1 MIRLIEAKNYRSLKY
16 ISQPLGG
23 FHVLVGANATG
34 KTTFLDVVSFIADLV
49 GNGVDYAIGQ
59 RTQNYMD
66 LTFGRKGGDIEL
78 AIELEIPEE
87 QRSLSPEGFFDI
99 IRYEVRLGL
108 NADNKEHQID
118 EERVLLINSRLIKK
132 DRGNGLANQESPA
145 YLEEEITI
153 VNADNE
159 FTTLNPF
166 KSGQTE
172 HIYLPERWRAVIM
185 RYKDGE
191 TRYKPEIA
199 FQQRISFKLDKKRS
213 ALGNLPAD
221 KEQFSS
227 STWLKEALIYGV
239 QMFILDSQNIRQTS
253 PPGKGLKFKTDGS
266 NLPWV
271 IEDLKKRDIN
281 AYYNWLE
288 HIRTALPDIQEIET
302 VDILGEGKRYLK
314 IIYDNGIEVPS
325 WMVSD
330 GTLRLL
336 ALTLPAYLPDF
347 EGVYLIEEP
356 ENGIHPRAIE
366 TVFQSLSSV
375 YNAQI
380 LLATHSPVI
389 LSMVDLKD
397 VLCFSKNADGE
408 TAIVNGNEH
417 PMLKDW
423 HGETNLSVLFAA
435 GVLS

>member
-16 ISQPLGG
+16 ISQPLGD

-49 GNGVDYAIGQ
+49 GNGVDYAINQ
-59 RTQNYMD
+59 RTHNYMD
-66 LTFGRKGGDIEL
+66 LTFGGKGGDIEL

-87 QRSLSPEGFFDI
+87 LRRLLDEDKFDC
-99 IRYEVRLGL
+99 IRYEVKVGL
-108 NADNKEHQID
+108 LKDTLEHGVHA
-118 EERVLLINSRLIKK
+118 ERVILINRNHAHNYSKPTVKISDTPYYIKILDNHYRIFDRTFSKPFYSLIISKVA
-132 DRGNGLANQESPA
+132 DGGN
-145 YLEEEITI
+145 
-153 VNADNE
+153 DN
-159 FTTLNPF
+159 FTSEKNGRKWT
-166 KSGQTE
+166 T
-172 HIYLPERWRAVIM
+172 
-185 RYKDGE
+185 
-191 TRYKPEIA
+191 
-199 FQQRISFKLDKKRS
+199 SFKLGNKKS

-221 KEQFSS
+221 ESKFPV
-227 STWLKEALIYGV
+227 STWLKTLLSEGV
-239 QMFILDSQNIRQTS
+239 QTFILDSQNIRQAS
-253 PPGKGLKFKTDGS
+253 PTGKGIKLKTDGS

-271 IEDLKKRDIN
+271 IEDLKKRDMG
-281 AYYNWLE
+281 AYRNWVE
-288 HIRTALPDIQEIET
+288 HIRTALPDIREIIT
-302 VDILGEGKRYLK
+302 VERQDDRHRYLK
-314 IIYDNGIEVPS
+314 IIYDNGIQVPS

-389 LSMVDLKD
+389 LSMVEPKD
-397 VLCFSKNADGE
+397 VLCFSKTPEGV
-408 TAIVNGNEH
+408 TGIVKGNEH
-417 PMLKDW
+417 PMLQSW
-423 HGETNLSVLFAA
+423 HGTPNLSVLFAA

>member
-16 ISQPLGG
+16 ISQPLGD

-34 KTTFLDVVSFIADLV
+34 KTTFLDVVSFIADMV
-49 GNGVDYAIGQ
+49 GNGVDYAINQ

-66 LTFGRKGGDIEL
+66 LTFGGKGGDIEL
-78 AIELEIPEE
+78 AMELEIPEE
-87 QRSLSPEGFFDI
+87 RRDLLNNEDFNI
-99 IRYEVRLGL
+99 IRYELKIGL
-108 NADNKEHQID
+108 ISELQEHGILA
-118 EERVLLINSRLIKK
+118 EKVLLMDSSHSKNMRNSLTPVYPPSEFPRVINNDKRVF
-132 DRGNGLANQESPA
+132 DRVFVKPHYSLSISKVPNNGNDNFTSESGRKW
-145 YLEEEITI
+145 
-153 VNADNE
+153 
-159 FTTLNPF
+159 TT
-166 KSGQTE
+166 
-172 HIYLPERWRAVIM
+172 
-185 RYKDGE
+185 
-191 TRYKPEIA
+191 
-199 FQQRISFKLDKKRS
+199 SFKLGAKKS

-221 KEQFSS
+221 ETKFPV
-227 STWLKEALIYGV
+227 STWLKNMLLNGV
-239 QMFILDSQNIRQTS
+239 QMFFFDSQNIRKAS
-253 PPGKGLKFKTDGS
+253 PPGTGIKFKTDGS

-271 IEDLKKRDIN
+271 IEDLKKKDLN
-281 AYYNWLE
+281 AYEGWVQ
-288 HIRTALPDIQEIET
+288 HIRTALPDVQEIIT
-302 VDILGEGKRYLK
+302 VERHDDRHRYLK
-314 IIYDNGIEVPS
+314 VRYDNGIEVPS

-389 LSMVDLKD
+389 LSMVELKD
-397 VLCFSKNADGE
+397 VLCFAKTADGV
-408 TAIVNGNEH
+408 TDIVRGNEH

-423 HGETNLSVLFAA
+423 QGETNLSVLFAA

>member
-1 MIRLIEAKNYRSLKY
+1 M
-16 ISQPLGG
+16 
-23 FHVLVGANATG
+23 LVGANATG

-49 GNGVDYAIGQ
+49 GNGVDYAINQ

-66 LTFGRKGGDIEL
+66 LTFGGKGGDIEL
-78 AIELEIPEE
+78 AIEVEIPEE

-99 IRYEVRLGL
+99 IRYEVRFGL
-108 NADNKEHQID
+108 NADNQEHQID

-132 DRGNGLANQESPA
+132 GRENCLANQESPA
-145 YLEEEITI
+145 SSEEEEEITI

-221 KEQFSS
+221 KEQFPS

-239 QMFILDSQNIRQTS
+239 QMFILDSQNIRQAS

-271 IEDLKKRDIN
+271 IEDLKKRDIK

-314 IIYDNGIEVPS
+314 IIYDNSIEVPS

-347 EGVYLIEEP
+347 EGAFLIEEP
-356 ENGIHPRAIE
+356 ENGIHPQAIE

-389 LSMVDLKD
+389 LSMVESKD
-397 VLCFSKNADGE
+397 VLCFSKTTDGVTE
-408 TAIVNGNEH
+408 IVRGNEH
-417 PMLKDW
+417 PMLSDW
-423 HGETNLSVLFAA
+423 HGTPNLSVLFAS
-435 GVLS
+435 GILS

>member
-16 ISQPLGG
+16 ISQPLGD

-49 GNGVDYAIGQ
+49 GNGLDYAIEE
-59 RTQNYMD
+59 RTKNYMD
-66 LTFGRKGGDIEL
+66 LTFGGEGGDIE
-78 AIELEIPEE
+78 IIVEMEIPEA
-87 QRSLSPEGFFDI
+87 QRRRLLPEDSLDR
-99 IRYEVRLGL
+99 IRYEVWFGL
-108 NADNKEHQID
+108 KQETQEHTIY
-118 EERVLLINSRLIKK
+118 EERVLLINSKFNRN
-132 DRGNGLANQESPA
+132 NGTAKPESPQF
-145 YLEEEITI
+145 LEKDTRI
-153 VNADNE
+153 VNSR
-159 FTTLNPF
+159 FTTHNPIHEGQILKIHAPEIEF
-166 KSGQTE
+166 KSIIERLEHVDSIYRTE
-172 HIYLPERWRAVIM
+172 TGPREVSR
-185 RYKDGE
+185 
-191 TRYKPEIA
+191 
-199 FQQRISFKLDKKRS
+199 FKLSKKKS
-213 ALGNLPAD
+213 SLGNLPAD
-221 KEQFSS
+221 EQQFPV
-227 STWLKEALIYGV
+227 STWLKNLLSEGI
-239 QMFILDSQNIRQTS
+239 QIFILDSQNIRQAS
-253 PPGKGLKFKTDGS
+253 PPGKGLRFKPDGS

-271 IEDLKKRDIN
+271 IEDLKKRDMVG
-281 AYYNWLE
+281 YKNWVE
-288 HIRTALPDIQEIET
+288 HIRTALPDIQEIIT
-302 VDILGEGKRYLK
+302 VERQDDRHRYLK

-389 LSMVDLKD
+389 LSMVEPKD
-397 VLCFSKNADGE
+397 VLCFTKTPDGVTE
-408 TAIVNGNEH
+408 IVKGDEH
-417 PMLKDW
+417 PMLQSW
-423 HGETNLSVLFAA
+423 HGTPNLSVLFAA

>member
-16 ISQPLGG
+16 ISQPLGD

-49 GNGVDYAIGQ
+49 GNGVDYAINQ

-66 LTFGRKGGDIEL
+66 LTFGGKGGDIEL
-78 AIELEIPEE
+78 AIELEIPKEE
-87 QRSLSPEGFFDI
+87 RSLLAEGFFDI
-99 IRYEVRLGL
+99 IRYEVRFGL
-108 NADNKEHQID
+108 NANNQEHLID
-118 EERVLLINSRLIKK
+118 EERVLLINSSLIEK
-132 DRGNGLANQESPA
+132 DNKNGLPNQKFPS
-145 YLEEEITI
+145 YSEEDTII
-153 VNADNE
+153 VNSDNE

-166 KSGQTE
+166 KLGQVE

-191 TRYKPEIA
+191 TRYKPEME

-213 ALGNLPAD
+213 SLGNLPAD
-221 KEQFSS
+221 KVQFPS
-227 STWLKEALIYGV
+227 STWLKQVLIYGV
-239 QMFILDSQNIRQTS
+239 QTFILDSQNIRQASS
-253 PPGKGLKFKTDGS
+253 PGRGLKLKSDGS

-271 IEDLKKRDIN
+271 IEDLQKRDMG
-281 AYYNWLE
+281 AYKNWVE
-288 HIRTALPDIQEIET
+288 HVRTALPDIEEIIIIERP
-302 VDILGEGKRYLK
+302 DDRHRYLK
-314 IIYDNGIEVPS
+314 IRYDNGIEVPS

-330 GTLRLL
+330 GTLLLL
-336 ALTLPAYLPDF
+336 ALTLTAYLPDF
-347 EGVYLIEEP
+347 DGVYLIEEP

-389 LSMVDLKD
+389 LSMVELKD
-397 VLCFSKNADGE
+397 VLCFAKTSDGV
-408 TAIVNGNEH
+408 TDIVRGDEH
-417 PMLKDW
+417 PMLKGW
-423 HGETNLSVLFAA
+423 KGETNLSVLFAA